1 VLRVGDARDA
11 QVDLGEVVDRDVLR
25 LWFNLALGL
34 VLLSPAGAGRGAAAM
49 DSRVGAGAT
58 VAVANGGLQRFAV
71 GGDQGLD
78 LLRVDALHQ
87 VFVGIDQVRRRQQ
100 VAGIGP
106 VQRRDVEEFL
116 GALRQLGQHR
126 LEVDGQQAEGID
138 QQRADLL
145 QLGVLAFLLGQL
157 STAGSCPRTG

>member
-1 VLRVGDARDA
+1 LPAA
-11 QVDLGEVVDRDVLR
+11 GER
-25 LWFNLALGL
+25 L
-34 VLLSPAGAGRGAAAM
+34 
-49 DSRVGAGAT
+49 
-58 VAVANGGLQRFAV
+58 AV
-71 GGDQGLD
+71 GRHQGLD

-87 VFVGIDQVRRRQQ
+87 VLVGVDQVGRRQQ

-106 VQRRDVEEFL
+106 VQRRDVEELL

-126 LEVDGQQAEGID
+126 LEVDGQDAEGID

-157 STAGSCPRTG
+157 PGLVLVHVLVDLVGQRHHAAQARA